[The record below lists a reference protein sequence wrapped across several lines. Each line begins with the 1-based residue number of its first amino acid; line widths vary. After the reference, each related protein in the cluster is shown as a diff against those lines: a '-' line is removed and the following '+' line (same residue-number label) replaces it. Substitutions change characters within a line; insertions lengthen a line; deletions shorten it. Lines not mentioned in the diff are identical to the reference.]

1 MRCDRCARDEATLPT
16 EEQWEEMQRDEEYF
30 RDELAP
36 EPERMDPDVPPPF

>member
-16 EEQWEEMQRDEEYF
+16 EEEWDRMRDEEAYF
-30 RDELAP
+30 EEENEP